1 MTDSLPAEERELLL
15 DIAQGAILARLRH
28 EEWPHFHPPALP
40 PRVRERSG
48 AFVTLTRR
56 DSGALR
62 GCVGY
67 VNAVFPLWDAVA
79 RAAQAAAF
87 DDDRFARVTL
97 KEFWELAL
105 EVSVLGEPRPLK
117 AEDVE
122 VGTHGLVIRR
132 GGRSGLL
139 LPQVP
144 VDHAWDRAT
153 FLDATCRKAG
163 LPTDAWRDPATE
175 VLGFTAE
182 VFGRAS
188 PP

>member
-1 MTDSLPAEERELLL
+1 MTACLLAEEREVLL

-28 EEWPHFHPPALP
+28 EEWPLFHPPALP
-40 PRVRERSG
+40 ARVREKGG

-56 DSGALR
+56 GDGTLR

-87 DDDRFARVTL
+87 DDGRFARVTF
-97 KEFWELAL
+97 KEFPDLAL
-105 EVSVLGEPRPLK
+105 EISVLGEPRPLK
-117 AEDVE
+117 PEAVE

-132 GGRSGLL
+132 GGSSGLL

-144 VDHAWDRAT
+144 VEHAWDRTT

-163 LPTDAWRDPATE
+163 LPTGAWRDPATE

-188 PP
+188 LP